1 MLRSSIN
8 ALTEVITLNFYKKNV
23 QIQRNTV
30 GFEGNACE
38 NFRRNGTFNNFLHRK
53 LNETNLYHLKEN
65 PLRYFPIANR
75 YHIPSTEHSS
85 RSIMKQGE
93 HSPFGISDLKEERGR
108 ENENSITSEIVLLFL
123 KKKNITTHTSVVP
136 LFIQNKRARV
146 TCYRRTFFF
155 SRD

>member
-85 RSIMKQGE
+85 RSIMKQVE
-93 HSPFGISDLKEERGR
+93 HSPFGISDLKEEKGG
-108 ENENSITSEIVLLFL
+108 ENKNRITSEIVLLFL
-123 KKKNITTHTSVVP
+123 KKKKHNDSYICCP
-136 LFIQNKRARV
+136 
-146 TCYRRTFFF
+146 TFH
-155 SRD
+155 SK